1 MGLALHH
8 QYLQAIM
15 VVQMNVQHRLDF
27 TFEGVLQMS
36 KVTHQLAGVMVIHH
50 RDGAD
55 GLLIGT
61 PFFFDDALANQIAYG
76 LGPVGVALLLNLRVE
91 TLQQNAFYRHTET
104 YQIAHTVSKK
114 NTKHTTT
121 HTPPPK
127 KPNNTTHQRIC
138 AT

>member
-8 QYLQAIM
+8 QYNQANM

-61 PFFFDDALANQIAYG
+61 PIFYDDALANQIAYG

-91 TLQQNAFYRHTET
+91 TLQHFAFYRHTET
-104 YQIAHTVSKK
+104 HQIAHTVSL
-114 NTKHTTT
+114 NEHEARTAHS
-121 HTPPPK
+121 PPPVI
-127 KPNNTTHQRIC
+127 PIN
-138 AT
+138 ATRR

>member
-76 LGPVGVALLLNLRVE
+76 LGPDGVALLLNLRVE
-91 TLQQNAFYRHTET
+91 TLQQFAFYRHTET
-104 YQIAHTVSKK
+104 YQIAHTVSLM
-114 NTKHTTT
+114 NTKHASA
-121 HTPPPK
+121 HSPPPVI
-127 KPNNTTHQRIC
+127 PIN
-138 AT
+138 ATRR